1 MTEGRSEGNG
11 ESRGPVPGLSSR
23 YTLLVGIAFIALVA
37 VAALNTLR
45 TSDSGILGTDEVRGE
60 RLPEFA
66 VPDIRGELDLD
77 ANITQTSC
85 ETSER
90 PCPEDARQT
99 PACEIDPE
107 GAIRVCDLFDRPL
120 VLSFWFTSPDECP
133 PTQDA
138 VAALARRFRDRVNFL
153 SIAVRG
159 DRDEIEQIVDER
171 GWDLPV
177 GWDRDGAV
185 SNIYRVG
192 VCPTVVFAF
201 PGGIFQGV
209 ALGDNVSEPALIDD
223 IERLLRE
230 SREREGSG

>member
-1 MTEGRSEGNG
+1 MTEGRGEGEG
-11 ESRGPVPGLSSR
+11 DSRGQIPGLSSR
-23 YTLLVGIAFIALVA
+23 YTLLVGLAFIALVV
-37 VAALNTLR
+37 VATLNTLR
-45 TSDSGILGTDEVRGE
+45 TGDSGILGTDAVRGE

-77 ANITQTSC
+77 ANIAQTAC

-99 PACEIDPE
+99 PACDIDPQ
-107 GAIRVCDLFDRPL
+107 GAIRVCDLFKRPL

-133 PTQDA
+133 ATQDA
-138 VAALARRFRDRVNFL
+138 VAAVARRFRGRVNFL

-159 DRDEIEQIVDER
+159 DRDEIEQIVTER
-171 GWDLPV
+171 GWRLPV

-201 PGGIFQGV
+201 PGGVFQGV
-209 ALGDNVSEPALIDD
+209 ALGDNVNKPALIADTH
-223 IERLLRE
+223 RLLRE
-230 SREREGSG
+230 SAEREAGG

>member
-1 MTEGRSEGNG
+1 MSEDRGEGDGQGR
-11 ESRGPVPGLSSR
+11 PTIPGLSTR
-23 YTLLVGIAFIALVA
+23 YTLLVGVAFIALVV
-37 VAALNTLR
+37 VATLNTLR
-45 TSDSGILGTDEVRGE
+45 TGDSGVLGTEAVRGE

-66 VPDIRGELDLD
+66 VPDIRGDLDLD
-77 ANITQTSC
+77 ANITQTAC
-85 ETSER
+85 KTSER

-99 PACEIDPE
+99 PACDIDPE

-138 VAALARRFRDRVNFL
+138 VADVARRFRDRVNFL

-159 DRDEIEQIVDER
+159 DRDEIEQIVRER
-171 GWDLPV
+171 GWELPV

-201 PGGIFQGV
+201 RGGVFESV
-209 ALGDNVSEPALIDD
+209 AIGDNVSEAALIDD
-223 IERLLRE
+223 TERLLRE
-230 SREREGSG
+230 SRERERSG

>member
-1 MTEGRSEGNG
+1 MTEGRGEGDN
-11 ESRGPVPGLSSR
+11 ESGGQVPGLSSR
-23 YTLLVGIAFIALVA
+23 YTLLVGVAFIALVV

-45 TSDSGILGTDEVRGE
+45 TGDSGILGTEAVRGE

-66 VPDIRGELDLD
+66 VPDVRGDLDLD
-77 ANITQTSC
+77 ANIAQTAC
-85 ETSER
+85 ATSER

-99 PACEIDPE
+99 PACEIDPQ
-107 GAIRVCDLFDRPL
+107 GAIRVCDLFNRPL
-120 VLSFWFTSPDECP
+120 VLSFWFTTPDECP

-138 VAALARRFRDRVNFL
+138 VADVARRFRDRVNFL

-159 DRDEIEQIVDER
+159 DRDEIEQIVRER
-171 GWDLPV
+171 GWELPV

-201 PGGIFQGV
+201 PGGVFQSV
-209 ALGDNVSEPALIDD
+209 VLGDSVNEPALIADT
-223 IERLLRE
+223 RGLLRE
-230 SREREGSG
+230 SAEREASG

>member
-1 MTEGRSEGNG
+1 MSEDRGEGDGDRQA
-11 ESRGPVPGLSSR
+11 PVPGLSSR
-23 YTLLVGIAFIALVA
+23 YTLLVGLAFIAVVV
-37 VAALNTLR
+37 VAAVNTLR
-45 TSDSGILGTDEVRGE
+45 TGDSGILGTEAVRGE

-66 VPDIRGELDLD
+66 VPDIRGDLDLD
-77 ANITQTSC
+77 ANIAQTAC

-90 PCPEDARQT
+90 PCPEDERQT
-99 PACEIDPE
+99 PACEIDPQ

-138 VAALARRFRDRVNFL
+138 VAAVARRFRGRVNFL

-159 DRDEIEQIVDER
+159 DRDEIERIVAER

-192 VCPTVVFAF
+192 GCPTVVFAF
-201 PGGIFQGV
+201 PGGVFQSV
-209 ALGDNVSEPALIDD
+209 VLGDNVSEAALIDD
-223 IERLLRE
+223 TERLLRE
-230 SREREGSG
+230 SRERERAG

>member
-1 MTEGRSEGNG
+1 MSEDRGEGDRET
-11 ESRGPVPGLSSR
+11 RDPVPGLSSR
-23 YTLLVGIAFIALVA
+23 YTLLVGIAFVALVA

-45 TSDSGILGTDEVRGE
+45 TEDSGILGTEEVRGE
-60 RLPEFA
+60 QLPEFA

-77 ANITQTSC
+77 ANITQTAC

-138 VAALARRFRDRVNFL
+138 VADAAQRFSGRVNFL
-153 SIAVRG
+153 SVAVRG
-159 DRDEIEQIVDER
+159 DRDEIERIVDER
-171 GWDLPV
+171 GWQLPV

-201 PGGIFQGV
+201 PGGEFQSV
-209 ALGDNVSEPALIDD
+209 ALGDNVSQSALLADTR
-223 IERLLRE
+223 RLLRD
-230 SREREGSG
+230 SAERDASG